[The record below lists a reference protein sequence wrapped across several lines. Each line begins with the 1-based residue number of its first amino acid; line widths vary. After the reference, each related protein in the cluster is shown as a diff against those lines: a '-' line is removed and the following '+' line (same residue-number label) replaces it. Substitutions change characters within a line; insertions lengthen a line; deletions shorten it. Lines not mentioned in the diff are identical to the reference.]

1 MIEKK
6 MEKKLIKSFERKKQE
21 NEIVKSLNKYLLNT
35 YHGSIMLSLKRN
47 LENIMYLRL
56 YSPRSQTWDKNQ
68 GQILDLGETPVEVVW

>member
-21 NEIVKSLNKYLLNT
+21 NEIVKSLNKYLLKT

-56 YSPRSQTWDKNQ
+56 YSPQRRA
-68 GQILDLGETPVEVVW
+68 LGVNSE

>member
-6 MEKKLIKSFERKKQE
+6 TEKILIKSFERKKQE
-21 NEIVKSLNKYLLNT
+21 NEIVKSFNKYLLKT
-35 YHGSIMLSLKRN
+35 YHVSVMLSLKRN

-68 GQILDLGETPVEVVW
+68 GQILDLGEIPVEVVQ